1 MPANQRR
8 YAQAVPFAYIFIVIA
23 VLGCAATFGIKIL
36 MLQQQLKQG
45 SERLGKLRKEII
57 TANTSNEALRTKKEQ
72 LTSLPALKKAIA
84 DGVIKLKPIEE
95 SSVVNVPAAR
105 RAVASATVMADAEG
119 GR

>member
-8 YAQAVPFAYIFIVIA
+8 YAQAVPLAYICIVVAI
-23 VLGCAATFGIKIL
+23 LICAGTFCVKIL
-36 MLQQQLKQG
+36 MLKQQLKQG
-45 SERLGKLRKEII
+45 GERLGKLRKELN
-57 TANTSNEALRTKKEQ
+57 AVNTSNEALRTKKEQ

-95 SSVVNVPAAR
+95 SFIVNVPAAR
-105 RAVASATVMADAEG
+105 RTVAAATPLADAEG